1 MTNSWIIYVPV
12 SNSSIICFLQLFLC
26 CTFISD
32 FRSRLVNK
40 ILLNFYKHVG
50 ISPFCILSPELCFL
64 LITPVIQAWNRNKLT
79 YICFLL
85 ILNRRQIYK
94 YDYHHP
100 LENVWVV
107 LRLLVLISIWKKKK
121 PSKYKLMKLLT
132 TTLFLLSK
140 ITDVNYQWVFIEHLL

>member
-12 SNSSIICFLQLFLC
+12 SNSSIICFLLLFLC

-50 ISPFCILSPELCFL
+50 ISPFCIFSPELCFL

-79 YICFLL
+79 YICFLTDFKQKANL
-85 ILNRRQIYK
+85 QIRLSSSPGK
-94 YDYHHP
+94 
-100 LENVWVV
+100 LWVV
-107 LRLLVLISIWKKKK
+107 RRLLVLISIWKKKK

-132 TTLFLLSK
+132 TTLLLLSK